1 MKLERSPFVP
11 DSLSGRP
18 AADFSLL
25 RLCVLAGVNMLLA
38 SAVFAQDFKD
48 PTAASVFG
56 APRAST
62 ASPGEPASGT
72 DASKKAERPLG
83 FYPSLRLNNL
93 SPRLVVE
100 TAPTEKGDLP
110 ASGVPPVGEM
120 SDFERMVL
128 QTLGVQLPVYAR
140 NLFQKPEAPFNVGDQ
155 GNVPAD
161 FVIGPGDDLIIRAW
175 GSIEL
180 EYAVTVDRR
189 GAIFIPKLGNVQVAG
204 LAYKDLQ
211 PLLQQ
216 ALARIYRGFELSVS
230 MGTLRSFR
238 MYVTGYARTPG
249 AYQVTSLSTLI
260 SALFLTGGPSP
271 QGDLRS
277 VELRRGGQVVGR
289 LDLYDFLING
299 NRNGDLRLQS
309 DDVIHIPPMK
319 GQVAVTGSIRN
330 GAIYQLKPGMT
341 LGDLLKL
348 SGGVTSTADSLRIT
362 LERVA
367 KPNTALSPSQ
377 SPPDSAVF
385 KTGRF
390 VQQLSASAED
400 LKTVLRD
407 GDLVIVV
414 PISPQFSNA
423 VTLKGQVALPLRY
436 AWSPGLRVA
445 DVIPDV
451 KALVSPAYWIEKNA
465 SSKIA
470 SFLTDPSNVNARP
483 TFPEINWAYAVVERV
498 LPDSL
503 QVTLLP
509 FQLDKAIFER
519 DPQHNLPLQ
528 PGDTIT
534 VFSRKDFR
542 GPLAS
547 SSRFIKIEGEV
558 KRPGLYQVGE
568 RDTLSNVLNQAGG
581 VTPLAYLYG
590 TQLLRESLRV
600 QQQRRIDEAING
612 MELDFARNLIERA
625 REVSTT
631 EEVSSVPAE
640 GEAIRSFLDSLRKA
654 KPEGR
659 MVLDLTSQIQRA
671 DQLPALRLED
681 QDVIYVPLAPESVE
695 VVGAVMA
702 ERSFIWKAGRD
713 VEDYIRLAGGRRES
727 ARRGA
732 LVVRPD
738 GTLIAA
744 SDLPR
749 EGLVPGDT
757 VWVEE
762 KTNRVSWTRRIKDVA
777 QIVYQFGLGLA
788 GIRVVQGN

>member
-1 MKLERSPFVP
+1 MNSEQSAT
-11 DSLSGRP
+11 SLCSLPCRP
-18 AADFSLL
+18 HAFFSAI
-25 RLCVLAGVNMLLA
+25 RLGLLA
-38 SAVFAQDFKD
+38 IGYALLANPAPAQDFKD
-48 PTAASVFG
+48 PKPASVYG

-62 ASPGEPASGT
+62 ASPGEPAGGT
-72 DASKKAERPLG
+72 DSSKKTERPTG

-93 SPRLVVE
+93 SPRLVIE
-100 TAPTEKGDLP
+100 TAPKEKDELP
-110 ASGVPPVGEM
+110 ANTVPPATDM
-120 SDFERMVL
+120 SDFEKMVL
-128 QTLGVQLPVYAR
+128 QSLGVQLPVYAR
-140 NLFQKPEAPFNVGDQ
+140 NLFQKAEAPFNLGDQ

-216 ALARIYRGFELSVS
+216 ALSRIYRGFELSVS

-260 SALFLTGGPSP
+260 SAVFLTGGPSP
-271 QGDLRS
+271 QGDLRN

-299 NRNGDLRLQS
+299 NRSGDLRLQS
-309 DDVIHIPPMK
+309 DDVIHISPLK

-348 SGGVTSTADSLRIT
+348 GGGVTSTADSLRIT

-367 KPNTALSPSQ
+367 KLDTALPTQAQQEASK
-377 SPPDSAVF
+377 A
-385 KTGRF
+385 GRII
-390 VQQLSASAED
+390 QQLSASADD
-400 LKTVLRD
+400 LQTVLRD
-407 GDLVIVV
+407 GDLAIVV

-436 AWSPGLRVA
+436 AWSAGLRIS
-445 DVIPDV
+445 DVIPDA
-451 KALVSPAYWIEKNA
+451 KALISPAYWIEKNA
-465 SSKIA
+465 AAKIA
-470 SFLTDPSNVNARP
+470 SFLTDPANVSARP
-483 TFPEINWAYAVVERV
+483 TFPEINWEYAVVERI
-498 LPDSL
+498 LPGSL
-503 QVTLLP
+503 RVTLLP
-509 FQLDKAIFER
+509 FELDKAIFQK
-519 DPQHNLPLQ
+519 DPQHNLELQ

-542 GPLAS
+542 GPLTS

-568 RDTLSNVLNQAGG
+568 RDTLANVLSQAGG
-581 VTPLAYLYG
+581 LTPHAYLYG

-659 MVLDLTSQIQRA
+659 MVLDLNAQTKRA
-671 DQLPALRLED
+671 DQLPALRLEN
-681 QDVIYVPLAPESVE
+681 QDVIYIPLVPETVE
-695 VVGAVMA
+695 VVGAVIA

-727 ARRGA
+727 ARSGA
-732 LVVRPD
+732 LVIRPD
-738 GTLIAA
+738 GTLISA
-744 SDLPR
+744 SDLSR
-749 EGLVPGDT
+749 DGLVPGDT

-762 KTNRVSWTRRIKDVA
+762 KTNRVSWTRRIKDIA